1 MSFQKVIGLQL
12 EHSKLLLVVPSSQV
26 MALDPCL
33 NVTPEF
39 LAYKLGIPK
48 WRLLFPYKRSEYF
61 WNKYHAKFIDN
72 INSYLPNLMNE
83 NRDSLSHF
91 ITFQEAI
98 KNFY

>member
-1 MSFQKVIGLQL
+1 MSFEKVIGLQL

-48 WRLLFPYKRSEYF
+48 WRLLFPFRRSEYF
-61 WNKYHAKFIDN
+61 WEKYHRKFIDN
-72 INSYLPNLMNE
+72 INTFLPTLMND
-83 NRDSLSHF
+83 NKDSLHHF
-91 ITFQEAI
+91 INFQESI
-98 KNFY
+98 KSLM